1 MLFAVVAAAL
11 LFWVCVFGI
20 YFTAQ
25 GISPADFFFGA
36 FVPHD
41 PELSRWRPI
50 GKDPES
56 GLVREERL
64 LLPEGK
70 PNSRYLER
78 QVRHRDPA
86 TERVVLV
93 EPTSQVRRERAR
105 SIRP

>member
-1 MLFAVVAAAL
+1 VLSAVVAAAL

-41 PELSRWRPI
+41 PELARWRAI
-50 GKDPES
+50 STDPAS

-64 LLPEGK
+64 LLPEGN
-70 PNSRYLER
+70 PTSRYLER

-93 EPTSQVRRERAR
+93 EPPSKVRRERAR